1 MSRLNA
7 IGRTHA
13 AASSNLKTRPTFAP
27 KASLPGVSRQTV
39 SCYRLSQAARETARP
54 ARANSPSRKLAP
66 LGLLALVL
74 ARQQVRERADV
85 DLSALVE
92 VFDGEELVRKVRH
105 LHLARE
111 NRPEGNGIPHRARK
125 RRSAHRER
133 LAFHIAGDI
142 AIGLLEQNDDPVV
155 PLEVD

>member
-1 MSRLNA
+1 M
-7 IGRTHA
+7 
-13 AASSNLKTRPTFAP
+13 
-27 KASLPGVSRQTV
+27 
-39 SCYRLSQAARETARP
+39 
-54 ARANSPSRKLAP
+54 
-66 LGLLALVL
+66 LALVL

-92 VFDGEELVRKVRH
+92 VFDGDELVRKVRH

>member
-1 MSRLNA
+1 M
-7 IGRTHA
+7 HA
-13 AASSNLKTRPTFAP
+13 AAFSDLKTQPAFAP
-27 KASLPGVSRQTV
+27 KASLPGNSRRTCW
-39 SCYRLSQAARETARP
+39 SLS
-54 ARANSPSRKLAP
+54 SFSRKLAP
-66 LGLLALVL
+66 PGLLALVL

-92 VFDGEELVRKVRH
+92 VFDGDELVRKVRH

-125 RRSAHRER
+125 RRNAHRER